1 MGADDVL
8 ELLDNQVVVAGDLVD
23 FFILKLFIVIKLVSV
38 FKVSIIDFANEANVE
53 IFKNWLR
60 KPYVS
65 QAP

>member
-1 MGADDVL
+1 MVSDDVL

-23 FFILKLFIVIKLVSV
+23 FFILKLFVVIKLVSV
-38 FKVSIIDFANEANVE
+38 FKVGIIHFADEANVE